1 MKIEKIT
8 IHNIASIADAVIDFN
23 QKPLVDNNLFLICGE
38 TGVGKTTILDAISL
52 ALFGKTPRFNK
63 NISSRDAIAIDGLA
77 SDKVVQIMRR
87 HTTQAFVELNFSV
100 DNQPYCATWEAHR
113 AYNAINGTLLI
124 NLSLR
129 IGDKVIQNK
138 VPQLIEEIIGLT
150 FEQFCRTTMLAQ
162 GEFTKFMFSDDNDKA
177 SILEKLTNTEQY
189 TRYGK
194 RIFDETNKKEKLHK
208 DEYAKIKAIE
218 ETLLTQE
225 HFLEI
230 QQKISDLKKS
240 EKTTDEEY
248 EIINKKNNWLLTRE
262 ELRNKLDK
270 TTREWEQLQTQISAH
285 DFKETEKL
293 ITDWDNTGKARETLN
308 SWNVNE
314 QKIKSNVN
322 SLDQLKTDFATLS
335 GNYNYLKA
343 TILTLSQ
350 QKNAKENYLHQQQP
364 LDNMLRQSQTIVS
377 ELKSII
383 RLGLEIDKEAQQK
396 ITNENALPNLEKLY
410 QSAKTAT
417 AQANTSNQKKQTEIN
432 QKKEELQQK
441 NIQSLE
447 KEKEKQ
453 QELLT
458 IINETERAY
467 QVYSEKKKEL
477 RMESDNQ
484 ANLEKEILENNN
496 KTAELRKNLEAT
508 QTAYNDAESLY
519 QKTLLSVNDAA
530 KTLRQQLKVNDKCPV
545 CGHLIDSILQD
556 DAFAKA
562 LEPILQKQQQQKQ
575 IFDEA
580 QELFNKSLYL
590 MDLQKKQRQQIEEKI
605 NQATADCEQK
615 NKDFITH
622 CHQCGIDEMSANL
635 NDIFFAKKKRITQTI
650 AALTAQLNTCHLL
663 QNEINRL
670 QKEKDEIT
678 QKGFDTAQ
686 KQEHNSWKQWEKTK
700 SNIEKST
707 SLISSYKNQ
716 TNDIYGKIQAI
727 ISYPD
732 WQKEWESNATQF
744 IQKLESDAGSYLQT
758 IQDCS
763 KIENDLR
770 ILQNTQN
777 QIDTVKNQILT
788 TLPEWGTILPC
799 QSTEEPNLA
808 AKWNRLNTDVTALN
822 RAIEETSAILK
833 TNEQQLEMFYAANSS
848 INSTRLQELCNY
860 SDHSILTKRNHIATQ
875 KENLKVKEGEKKAA
889 ESGIISHDE
898 KKMPLEETDT
908 PDRLKQ
914 LLDELETTKKSTQ
927 EEKGKLI
934 QLLQS
939 DQENRG
945 KIAEQKQK
953 CDLLLENWKKW
964 ENMNKVFGDKEGTKF
979 RKMMQSFVL
988 KQLLS
993 GANYYLER
1001 LSNRYKLDSTGFLI
1015 TIIDNYEND
1024 AVRPV
1029 NTLSGGESFLVSLAL
1044 ALGLSNINKQGLP
1057 VEMLFIDE
1065 GFGTLSGEHL
1075 NTVMNALE
1083 HLNANGSRKIGI
1095 ISHVEGLRER
1105 IKTHIEV
1112 SRNGHEASNVK
1123 VVG

>member
-23 QKPLVDNNLFLICGE
+23 QKPLVDNSLFLICGE

-63 NISSRDAIAIDGLA
+63 NISSRDAVAINGLA
-77 SDKVVQIMRR
+77 SDKVAQIMRR

-100 DNQPYCATWEAHR
+100 DDQPYCATWEAHR
-113 AYNAINGTLLI
+113 AKNAINGTLLI
-124 NLSLR
+124 NSSLR

-138 VPQLIEEIIGLT
+138 VSQLIEEIIGLT

-162 GEFTKFMFSDDNDKA
+162 GEFTKFMLSDDNDKA

-194 RIFDETNKKEKLHK
+194 RLFDETNKKEKLHK
-208 DEYAKIKAIE
+208 DEYTKIKTIE

-225 HFLEI
+225 QFLKI

-248 EIINKKNNWLLTRE
+248 EIINKKHNWLLTRE

-270 TTREWEQLQTQISAH
+270 TNREWEQLQTQISAP
-285 DFKETEKL
+285 DFKENEKL

-308 SWNVNE
+308 SWNVNQ
-314 QKIKSNVN
+314 QKIKSNVH
-322 SLDQLKTDFATLS
+322 SLDELKTDFATLS

-343 TILTLSQ
+343 TILSLSQ
-350 QKNAKENYLHQQQP
+350 QKIAKENFLDQQQP
-364 LDNMLRQSQTIVS
+364 LDEMFRQSQTIVS
-377 ELKSII
+377 ELQSII
-383 RLGLEIDKEAQQK
+383 RLGLEIDKESQLK
-396 ITNENALPNLEKLY
+396 IKNENALPNLEKIY
-410 QSAKTAT
+410 QSAKIVT
-417 AQANTSNQKKQTEIN
+417 AQAKTNNQNKQTEIN
-432 QKKEELQQK
+432 QKKEELGQK
-441 NIQSLE
+441 NLQSLE

-458 IINETERAY
+458 IINETERVY
-467 QVYSEKKKEL
+467 QVYSEKKKL
-477 RMESDNQ
+477 QTESDHQ

-496 KTAELRKNLEAT
+496 KTAELKENLEAA
-508 QTAYNDAESLY
+508 QKAYNDAESLY
-519 QKTLLSVNDAA
+519 QKTLLSFNDAA

-545 CGHLIDSILQD
+545 CGHLIDSVLQD

-562 LEPILQKQQQQKQ
+562 LEPVLQKQQQQKQ

-580 QELFNKSLYL
+580 QELFNKSLNL
-590 MDLQKKQRQQIEEKI
+590 VDLQKKQRQQKEEKI
-605 NQATADCEQK
+605 KQITTDCKQK
-615 NKDFITH
+615 YGDFITH
-622 CHQCGIDEMSANL
+622 CHQCGIDEMSAHL
-635 NDIFFAKKKRITQTI
+635 NDIFIAEKERISKNI

-686 KQEHNSWKQWEKTK
+686 KQEQNSWKQWEETK

-707 SLISSYKNQ
+707 SLISNYKNQ
-716 TNDIYGKIQAI
+716 ADDIYGKIQAI

-758 IQDCS
+758 IQECS
-763 KIENDLR
+763 TIENDLR

-777 QIDTVKNQILT
+777 QIDTVKIQILT
-788 TLPEWGTILPC
+788 TLPEWQTILPC
-799 QSTEEPNLA
+799 QSTEEPNLE
-808 AKWNRLNTDVTALN
+808 AKWNHLNTDVTALN
-822 RAIEETSAILK
+822 RAITETSAILK
-833 TNEQQLEMFYAANSS
+833 TNEQLLEKFYADNSS

-860 SDHSILTKRNHIATQ
+860 SDHDILTKRSHIAAQ

-889 ESGIISHDE
+889 ESAIISHDE
-898 KKMPLEETDT
+898 KKMPWEETDT

-914 LLDELETTKKSTQ
+914 LLEELETTKKNSQ

-934 QLLQS
+934 QQLQS

-945 KIAEQKQK
+945 GIAEQKLK
-953 CDLLLENWKKW
+953 CDLLFEDWKKW

-993 GANYYLER
+993 GANYYLKS
-1001 LSNRYKLDSTGFLI
+1001 LSNRYKLDCTGFLI

-1112 SRNGHEASNVK
+1112 SRNGHEASSVK